1 MNFQAADVRFAFAT
15 QVVVDQV
22 ANALTNKLLPLRRLH
37 IAVCH
42 VC

>member
-1 MNFQAADVRFAFAT
+1 MMRIAFAI

-22 ANALTNKLLPLRRLH
+22 ANALTNSLLPLRRLH